1 MAPYDFNMI
10 NWLMSCGAESVN
22 HWALLERHVS
32 KFSQTFVDK
41 PSHEQWKYFLRS
53 IWYPRES
60 GWGGQARAN
69 KTMYR
74 FVLRTWDWNDG
85 VHKICSNETNLL
97 QSSSWK
103 QDSCWVAFDVTHSLM
118 NQVISA
124 GDWHVTYFSGKLF
137 LKSNAWNCIVIFIR

>member
-1 MAPYDFNMI
+1 MADELWCWVFQS
-10 NWLMSCGAESVN
+10 LSVIRMQCFKIFPN
-22 HWALLERHVS
+22 FCWQAKSRTV
-32 KFSQTFVDK
+32 
-41 PSHEQWKYFLRS
+41 KYFLRS

-74 FVLRTWDWNDG
+74 FVLHTWDWSDG
-85 VHKICSNETNLL
+85 VHKICSNETKLL

-118 NQVISA
+118 NQIISA